1 MPDEPRRA
9 TLDLVEYSKRSQS
22 NPCFIC
28 KVIDGTHHV
37 PHEVVYR
44 DDNTIAM
51 LNRFPTLLGY
61 CLVAPIEHRVDV
73 IRDFTE
79 SEYLRLQAV
88 VRNVGV
94 AISQAVPTE
103 RVYVMSLGSNQGNAH
118 VHWHL
123 VPLPPDTPYAE
134 QQFAAVML
142 ETAGALK
149 IPDREKAA
157 LAARV
162 GQRMDRSQVDLAR
175 R

>member
-1 MPDEPRRA
+1 
-9 TLDLVEYSKRSQS
+9 
-22 NPCFIC
+22 
-28 KVIDGTHHV
+28 VIDGTHHV

-88 VRNVGV
+88 VRDVGV
-94 AISQAVPTE
+94 AISQAVPTD

-118 VHWHL
+118 VHWH
-123 VPLPPDTPYAE
+123 VAPLPPGVPYEE
-134 QQFAAVML
+134 QQFKALML
-142 ETAGALK
+142 ETKGYIELSLEEQRSLADK
-149 IPDREKAA
+149 IRAF
-157 LAARV
+157 L
-162 GQRMDRSQVDLAR
+162 GR
-175 R
+175 RT